1 VPDTTVLRQ
10 ITLAAIVVALAA
22 LSPLSSAPADSKPA
36 AKTYTVLIRGFQ
48 FVPQRL
54 EVEAGD
60 TVIWKNEDIVPHTA
74 AARKVFDSKKLDQGH
89 PGVTLPQKREPIP
102 TSVFTTQLWPVSWL
116 STKPEPNNS
125 QGGMKW
131 KI

>member
-1 VPDTTVLRQ
+1 MLRQ
-10 ITLAAIVVALAA
+10 VTLAAIVVALAA
-22 LSPLSSAPADSKPA
+22 LSPLSSAPAHSKPA

-74 AARKVFDSKKLDQGH
+74 TARKVFDSKKLDQGQSWSYVAKKKGTH
-89 PGVTLPQKREPIP
+89 PYICLYHP
-102 TSVFTTQLWPVSWL
+102 TMAGELVINESRA
-116 STKPEPNNS
+116 K
-125 QGGMKW
+125 
-131 KI
+131 